1 MAKKPEYKPF
11 PGVNCQRMRNLK
23 DMIKRLKDERTQ
35 MFSSRD
41 NAVESLHNCGEA
53 ETQKQL
59 KLKGDWADAC
69 MAIERLK
76 KQIKWCQDE
85 MLRTIESADQA
96 DLFDDPG
103 ISLPSF
109 EDEDPEPDEGDTRP
123 VGEPGGADSTD
134 TLEAYLPGRFKDQD
148 GKELNINN
156 MEHLQTMASKH
167 GPNVDIIPTISPSFG
182 CSIEFRRLK
191 AVVEAFTYVGKP
203 KGRKA
208 G

>member
-123 VGEPGGADSTD
+123 VGEPGGGDKSD
-134 TLEAYLPGRFKDQD
+134 TIDAYLPGRFKDQNGNEKNYAD
-148 GKELNINN
+148 MDAIRAKADSIEPGLDLHPMVSE
-156 MEHLQTMASKH
+156 TWGA
-167 GPNVDIIPTISPSFG
+167 
-182 CSIEFRRLK
+182 SIEFRKGTTVMGKL
-191 AVVEAFTYVGKP
+191 TWVGKP